1 MKESVIRTENNI
13 FIDDIMTIGDIKKSN
28 LKFCFKS
35 NTNAIIKGD
44 TLIFDCDL
52 IEGYNKENKLN
63 TKLLITNIRRIKT
76 EVEIFKENRIKEV
89 SAELE
94 TLKGSLK
101 IFNAYKEVFKEY
113 EGKKIN
119 KRIETKLKN
128 MNALQGT
135 NIYYYKKDWSNSLE
149 ITMYNNSIGVECENK
164 LCLRLVADS
173 QDVFNYDKFIKMNQ
187 YYFTL
192 EGKIKEYEQ
201 DLYTLQNTDI
211 VERYFAHKKALEEIK
226 NTFNGS
232 CKYDFK
238 TI

>member
-1 MKESVIRTENNI
+1 MEKIAIRTENDI
-13 FIDDIMTIGDIKKSN
+13 FIGDILTVGDVKKSE
-28 LKFCFKS
+28 LKFCIK
-35 NTNAIIKGD
+35 TQTTAIIKGD

-52 IEGYNKENKLN
+52 IDGYNKENKLD
-63 TKLLITNIRRIKT
+63 TKLLVTNIRRIKS

-89 SAELE
+89 ATELE
-94 TLKGSLK
+94 ILKGNLK
-101 IFNAYKEVFKEY
+101 IFNAYKEAFKEY

-128 MNALQGT
+128 MNWLQGT
-135 NIYYYKKDWSNSLE
+135 SIYYYKKDWPNSLE
-149 ITMYNNSIGVECENK
+149 ITMYNNSIGVEYDNK

-192 EGKIKEYEQ
+192 EEKIKEYEH

-211 VERYFAHKKALEEIK
+211 VEKYFTHKKALEEIR

>member
-1 MKESVIRTENNI
+1 MEKIAIITENNI
-13 FIDDIMTIGDIKKSN
+13 FIDDILTVGDVKKSE
-28 LKFCFKS
+28 LKFCMK
-35 NTNAIIKGD
+35 TQTTAIIKGD

-52 IEGYNKENKLN
+52 IDGYNKENKLD
-63 TKLLITNIRRIKT
+63 TKLLVTNIRRIKS
-76 EVEIFKENRIKEV
+76 EVEIFKENRVKAV
-89 SAELE
+89 NRELK
-94 TLKGSLK
+94 TLKGALK
-101 IFNAYKEVFKEY
+101 VFNAYKEIFKEY

-128 MNALQGT
+128 MNCLQGT

-149 ITMYNNSIGVECENK
+149 INMYNSLIGVECENG
-164 LCLRLVADS
+164 LRLRLVADS

-192 EGKIKEYEQ
+192 EEKIKEYEQ

-211 VERYFAHKKALEEIK
+211 VEKYFIHKKALEEIK

>member
-1 MKESVIRTENNI
+1 MEKIAIRTENNI
-13 FIDDIMTIGDIKKSN
+13 FIGDILTVGDVKKSE
-28 LKFCFKS
+28 LKFCIK
-35 NTNAIIKGD
+35 TQTTAIIKGD

-52 IEGYNKENKLN
+52 IDGYNKENKLD
-63 TKLLITNIRRIKT
+63 TKLLVTNIRRIKS
-76 EVEIFKENRIKEV
+76 EVEIFKENRVKAV
-89 SAELE
+89 NRELK
-94 TLKGSLK
+94 TLKGALK
-101 IFNAYKEVFKEY
+101 VFNAYKEIFKEY

-128 MNALQGT
+128 MNCLQGT
-135 NIYYYKKDWSNSLE
+135 NIYYYKRDWSNSLE
-149 ITMYNNSIGVECENK
+149 INMYNSLIGVECENG
-164 LCLRLVADS
+164 LRLRLVADS

-192 EGKIKEYEQ
+192 EEKIKEYEQ

-211 VERYFAHKKALEEIK
+211 VEKYFIHKKALEEIK